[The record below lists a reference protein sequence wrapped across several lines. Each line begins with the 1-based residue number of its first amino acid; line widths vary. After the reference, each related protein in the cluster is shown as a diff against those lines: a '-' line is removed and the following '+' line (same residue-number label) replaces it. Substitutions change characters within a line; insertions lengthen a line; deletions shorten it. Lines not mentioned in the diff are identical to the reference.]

1 MSTNLLILIN
11 ILYNKIQSL
20 DDSIVTL
27 VYIRKIT
34 SEIDLIKTVETV
46 ELKKAKVGKVK
57 EVLVG

>member
-34 SEIDLIKTVETV
+34 SEIQAEIDLIKTVEN
-46 ELKKAKVGKVK
+46 LKKQKLEK
-57 EVLVG
+57 

>member
-34 SEIDLIKTVETV
+34 SEIDLIKTVEN
-46 ELKKAKVGKVK
+46 LKKQKLEK
-57 EVLVG
+57 